1 MSSNTEADTIT
12 IIIHTIPLPTF
23 RSPRNGSPLVLRT
36 LLKFSH
42 ITSSTAFTATATVTR
57 RYTSA
62 TRVRYTSAASPCVNA
77 KGTNARNTSGE
88 MKCEQCCNVRR
99 RVISRP
105 ISLLPMNGS
114 LEATASTRRRSP
126 QPTSSEIATITAT
139 YTNSCATPLLPSPKG
154 SRTLPIPEI
163 SQEAISCD
171 GIRLNTI
178 IAPFNYYVTPSSG
191 RHRHSPRRPKPG
203 KKHGRTHRKQK
214 KLKIF

>member
-1 MSSNTEADTIT
+1 M
-12 IIIHTIPLPTF
+12 LF
-23 RSPRNGSPLVLRT
+23 RS
-36 LLKFSH
+36 
-42 ITSSTAFTATATVTR
+42 ATVTR